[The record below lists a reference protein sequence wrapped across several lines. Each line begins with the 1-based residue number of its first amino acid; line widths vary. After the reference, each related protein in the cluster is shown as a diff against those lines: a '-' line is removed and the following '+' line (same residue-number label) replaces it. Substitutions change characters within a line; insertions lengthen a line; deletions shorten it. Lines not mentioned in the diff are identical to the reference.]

1 MRVETNTFQ
10 NENFEYPNVCARCV
24 KNEPTVPWKLRYY
37 TFEQPDGI
45 ATAYNDNRRVYNT
58 YVCLVPICAA
68 CHSELKRQRRLRWG
82 MAALLG
88 GGVGL
93 GVMQYLLATS
103 SLKPAGIFVTAG
115 AAAVVA
121 VGVIGYIL
129 DNIVAAWGGFAKY
142 DGRSGTLRF
151 QNKEYQAAFE
161 KLNFLNRV
169 AAR

>member
-1 MRVETNTFQ
+1 M
-10 NENFEYPNVCARCV
+10 
-24 KNEPTVPWKLRYY
+24 
-37 TFEQPDGI
+37 
-45 ATAYNDNRRVYNT
+45 
-58 YVCLVPICAA
+58 PICAA